1 MDEQQLNTWLDALN
15 QDSLNSGD
23 QLPDIDLYMDQL
35 ITLCEQYLE
44 VHRRHPEDK
53 LLTKSMIN
61 NYSKRKMLG
70 TVHKKK
76 YTRGQVLMLYL
87 IFMLKPVA
95 SIDDI
100 QQLFNEFTTE
110 DGFSPEDL
118 LAIYPLLSEQM
129 ANNDRIFKEETRALW
144 ETIKKEPESAK
155 MPHSD
160 SFLMAFSL
168 YSQALNYK
176 RLADKLVDECLITP
190 PH

>member
-15 QDSLNSGD
+15 QDALNSGD

-76 YTRGQVLMLYL
+76 YTRGQ
-87 IFMLKPVA
+87 I
-95 SIDDI
+95 
-100 QQLFNEFTTE
+100 
-110 DGFSPEDL
+110 
-118 LAIYPLLSEQM
+118 
-129 ANNDRIFKEETRALW
+129 
-144 ETIKKEPESAK
+144 IK
-155 MPHSD
+155 
-160 SFLMAFSL
+160 L
-168 YSQALNYK
+168 
-176 RLADKLVDECLITP
+176 
-190 PH
+190 